1 LGALTEVLK
10 LLLLSVFAVAVLRRL
25 RLPPIVGYVLVGAVA
40 GPHAMG
46 WLADTGTIHV
56 LGEVGIAFLLF
67 TLGLEFSIAQFLQLK
82 RVLLIVGGAQVLLGT
97 AGGAVIAWTLGL
109 PLEAALIAGGALAM
123 SSTAIVVKQ
132 LRDQLELQTPH
143 GRLALGILL
152 FQDLAAIPFLVVIP
166 ILASSG
172 DTSIGVP
179 LALALGKAVAVAAGM
194 LAFGRYALRPLLREA
209 GESTELFTLTALLVS
224 LAAAWLTHLSGLS
237 LAFGAFVAGMMLS
250 ETEYRH
256 QVENEIRPFRDVLL
270 GLFFIVVGMQLE
282 PALLPSTGP
291 WIALLVAGIVLGKGA
306 LVALLARA
314 YGYHAPEALRT
325 GITLAHAGEFSVALL
340 ALALGT
346 GLFSAEASQPLLAAV
361 IVSMLIAPLLIRRSG
376 AIAAAVFP
384 AGGGQA
390 SHEDEKRI
398 AAALHGVGGHVL
410 VCGYGRVGRQ
420 LTRIL
425 TARGV
430 RSVALDTDPGRVKA
444 GWDAGEQV
452 YYGDATR
459 PGVLEA
465 AGLKDAHAVVVSF
478 DHTDSAFRVLKAA
491 RESRA
496 QVPVLARATDDA
508 AFDALL
514 DAGATEAVP
523 ETMETSLVLATQLL
537 LMLGQPPRDVAEHM
551 QVLRA
556 GRYRLLRPE
565 PPAPR

>member
-46 WLADTGTIHV
+46 WLADTGTIRV

-166 ILASSG
+166 ILATSG

-179 LALALGKAVAVAAGM
+179 LALAMGKAVAVAAGM

-250 ETEYRH
+250 GTEYRH

-282 PALLPSTGP
+282 PALLPATGA

-325 GITLAHAGEFSVALL
+325 G
-340 ALALGT
+340 
-346 GLFSAEASQPLLAAV
+346 LFSAEASQPILAAV

-384 AGGGQA
+384 ARGGQA
-390 SHEDEKRI
+390 SHDDEKRI
-398 AAALHGVGGHVL
+398 AAALHGVRGHVL
-410 VCGYGRVGRQ
+410 VCGYGRVGTQ

-430 RSVALDTDPGRVKA
+430 RSVALDTDPGRVKT

-465 AGLKDAHAVVVSF
+465 AGLKDARAVVVSF

-523 ETMETSLVLATQLL
+523 ETMETSLMLATQLL
-537 LMLGQPPRDVAEHM
+537 LILGQPPRDVAAHM

-565 PPAPR
+565 PPADPF